1 MAEDYERLQREI
13 ERYVAEHAEEVDNG
27 MADPAS
33 TDVSEGEEASAPVEI
48 SDEEKLEV
56 LNACVTRH
64 PLNREAMYKTLK
76 YCTEERVLRDIEEHI
91 ATFPEF
97 PRVTMNQYYMITS
110 LVKAHGLELI
120 ERTEDGQRVTPE
132 MKEGLTEDEID
143 DLVFSLNY
151 RTTPIGEQ
159 LVAERSPKHRL
170 ERLLDWEPLRRK
182 TYVEILEF
190 IAAEPRPY
198 ADVESKLKG
207 SPVLETVINGRIER
221 VQPSVFL
228 DKLERAGVLV
238 WNKKWEI
245 TEEGREYLE
254 GIQG

>member
-1 MAEDYERLQREI
+1 
-13 ERYVAEHAEEVDNG
+13 
-27 MADPAS
+27 
-33 TDVSEGEEASAPVEI
+33 
-48 SDEEKLEV
+48 
-56 LNACVTRH
+56 
-64 PLNREAMYKTLK
+64 MYKTLK
-76 YCTEERVLRDIEEHI
+76 YCTEERVLRDVEEHI

-97 PRVTMNQYYMITS
+97 PRVTMNQYYLITS
-110 LVKAHGLELI
+110 LVEAYGLELI

-132 MKEGLTEDEID
+132 MKEGLTEDEVD

-159 LVAERSPKHRL
+159 LVETRSPIHRL
-170 ERLLDWEPLRRK
+170 ERLLDWEPLRRD
-182 TYVEILEF
+182 TYVELLAF

-198 ADVESKLKG
+198 AQVESLLKG
-207 SPVLETVINGRIER
+207 SPVLETVINGRIET

-254 GIQG
+254 GMQG